1 MRALSPSAIKGSN
14 NQTSLSTLPRPGSKN
29 RQVYDALYASRGRE
43 MTPEEFEVFL
53 EMTDRQIGA
62 NPNGYRLGSVIR
74 ELVDYWGCDIRKIR
88 NATMPGRK
96 GYVAVYCLVG
106 EWSGKVYLDYTREA
120 REQACQD
127 SSGLQPGTSTP
138 GS

>member
-29 RQVYDALYASRGRE
+29 REVYDALYEARGRA
-43 MTPEEFEVFL
+43 MDPDEFERFL
-53 EMTDRQIGA
+53 RLTDRQIGA
-62 NPNGYRLGSVIR
+62 NSKDYRLGSVIR

-88 NATMPGRK
+88 NVTMRGRK
-96 GYVAVYCLVG
+96 GYVAEYCLVG